1 MVRAMGINHVA
12 FEVRDLDE
20 ALAWYGRFFDLELR
34 GRRPTMAWID
44 LGDQFIALSETSAP
58 TPDAHRHV
66 GLVVDDREALRAAFR
81 EAGIDVAPSGSLRVH
96 DPSGNQLEIVD
107 YREVQFTKAPAVLA
121 GMGIDGVEK
130 TDDARAELAA
140 KGMLGA

>member
-1 MVRAMGINHVA
+1 MVRAVGINHVA

-20 ALAWYGRFFDLELR
+20 ALAWYGRFFDLRMR

-44 LGDQFIALSETSAP
+44 LGDQFIALSQTAAP

-66 GLVVDDREALRAAFR
+66 GLVVDDREALRAALR
-81 EAGIDVAPSGSLRVH
+81 EAGYDVPGSGSLRVH

-107 YREVQFTKAPAVLA
+107 YREVQFTKTPAVLH
-121 GMGIDGVEK
+121 GMGIADVEK
-130 TDDARAELAA
+130 TDEARAELAA
-140 KGMLGA
+140 KGMLDA